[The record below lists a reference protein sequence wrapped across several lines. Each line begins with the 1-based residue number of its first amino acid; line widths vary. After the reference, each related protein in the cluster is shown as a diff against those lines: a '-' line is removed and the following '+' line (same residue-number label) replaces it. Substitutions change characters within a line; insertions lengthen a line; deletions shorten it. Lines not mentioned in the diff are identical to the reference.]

1 MHLFQVIF
9 RLAVIP
15 DDVRAL
21 DRGVAQPEAV
31 LAQRGGV
38 LVRGAA
44 VPAVLAL
51 PDHVRE
57 VVPRGHRLVEAPAM
71 KRTSKVCIIN

>member
-9 RLAVIP
+9 CLAVIP
-15 DDVRAL
+15 DVRAL
-21 DRGVAQPEAV
+21 DRCVAQPEAV

-57 VVPRGHRLVEAPAM
+57 VIPRGHRLVETPAM
-71 KRTSKVCIIN
+71 KREGKVSIMNW